1 MDWQDVTAEQEA
13 QMSKIVVGIDGS
25 PASERALDFAC
36 DEAKLWDAE
45 LHVVHAWS
53 YPYHGRR
60 ASAKE
65 PRELM
70 ERDATE
76 ELDAATERARLAG
89 AVVVPH
95 LTEGQAVAVLI
106 EAAGDADLLV
116 VGSHGHGSVIGS
128 LLGSTSQAI
137 VHRAPCPVAVVRTGK

>member
-1 MDWQDVTAEQEA
+1 
-13 QMSKIVVGIDGS
+13 MSKIVVGIDGS
-25 PASERALDFAC
+25 QASEHALDFAC
-36 DEAKLWDAE
+36 AEAKLWDAE
-45 LHVVHAWS
+45 LHVVHAWT

-76 ELDAATERARLAG
+76 ELRQATERASRAGVKVVSQLAEG
-89 AVVVPH
+89 AP
-95 LTEGQAVAVLI
+95 VAVLV
-106 EAAGDADLLV
+106 AAAEDADLLV

-137 VHRAPCPVAVVRTGK
+137 IHRARCPVAVVRTAG